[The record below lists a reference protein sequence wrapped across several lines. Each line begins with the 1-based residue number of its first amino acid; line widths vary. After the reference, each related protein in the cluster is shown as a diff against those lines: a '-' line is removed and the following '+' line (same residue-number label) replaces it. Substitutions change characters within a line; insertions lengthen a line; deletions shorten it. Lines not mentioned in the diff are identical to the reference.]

1 MNKWFK
7 IHKETKETSM
17 YPEYKKVKSCAEEA
31 NLLLNTSR
39 TMEDIFVLSTKRNL
53 KRIAVTYTNNEGK
66 LKKYKY
72 SRFRKHAFE
81 IASILSNFMIQ
92 QPKNVPIVLKAN
104 NGPHWGEIFW
114 AILMTGYKP
123 LLVDAKTSKEG
134 TENLIKQGK
143 AIAIITDDN
152 NTYDVPKF
160 SLRDL
165 LQEKHSYEF
174 APNWENEVIFC
185 SSGTTG
191 DVKLMVFNGENLCH
205 QILAALDFAETSK
218 DLLYPK
224 SMGPLKVLAMIPFHH
239 IFGFIATFLWYFYYG
254 ANFVFVRNL
263 APSEVQSVCQKCK
276 VTHVFSVPLFW
287 DSLAQGLERKK
298 ALETPTR
305 QQYIDKLIGYNTGK
319 ILKEEAGPVKMV
331 QNTIQKKLLG
341 NKIRFCISGGGYLDS
356 KTQTVING
364 VGYPLYNGYGMTEI
378 GITSVELSPIVELR
392 LKGSIGIPLHGVS
405 YKIKPT
411 NGKGR
416 TGELL
421 VKSDITHIREI
432 IGGVERETQ
441 LDKDGYFSTGDI
453 AEVDATNRYYLK
465 GRMKDVIINADGENI
480 FPDELE
486 IFFKKIPHI
495 QAVCVLGVDQK
506 GTKNQRI
513 VCAVEIDNSISSDE
527 IDVLKEEVK
536 KAGLNLPKGTKITE
550 FYFAR
555 NKLPIANNMKVKRFV
570 VKKSIETMNGD
581 YIPFDFK
588 KEVKGNKNFS
598 KETMEKVVE
607 PLRKIFSKILIL
619 PEFKIDDD
627 AHWIDALGGDSMSY
641 VELITTVQDQF
652 KVTIPETSYGKLTC
666 INDFAEEIVSLQKN
680 KK

>member
-1 MNKWFK
+1 
-7 IHKETKETSM
+7 M
-17 YPEYKKVKSCAEEA
+17 YPEYKKVKEFAAEA
-31 NLLLNTSR
+31 NLLLTTSR

-53 KRIAVTYTNNEGK
+53 KRVAVTYTNNEGK

-92 QPKNVPIVLKAN
+92 KPKNRPIVLKAS

-134 TENLIKQGK
+134 TENLIKQAK
-143 AIAIITDDN
+143 AVAIITDDN
-152 NTYDVPKF
+152 FNYEVPKF
-160 SLRDL
+160 SLRDIL
-165 LQEKHSYEF
+165 EEKHSYEF

-205 QILAALDFAETSK
+205 QILAALDFADTTK

-224 SMGPLKVLAMIPFHH
+224 SMGPLRVLAMIPFHH

-254 ANFVFVRNL
+254 ANFVFVRSL
-263 APSEVQSVCQKCK
+263 APSEVQSVSQKCK

-298 ALETPTR
+298 ALEAPAKQR
-305 QQYIDKLIGYNTGK
+305 YIDQLIGYNTGK
-319 ILKEEAGPVKMV
+319 ILKEEAGPYKTV
-331 QNTIQKKLLG
+331 QNVLQSKLLG
-341 NKIRFCISGGGYLDS
+341 TKVRYCISGGGYLDS

-364 VGYPLYNGYGMTEI
+364 IGYPLYNGYGMTEI

-392 LKGSIGIPLHGVS
+392 LKGSIGIPLHGIS

-411 NGKGR
+411 NGNPNS
-416 TGELL
+416 GELL
-421 VKSDITHIREI
+421 VKSPITHIREI
-432 IGGVERETQ
+432 IGGIEKPTE

-453 AEVDATNRYYLK
+453 AEVDPTNRFYLK
-465 GRMKDVIINADGENI
+465 GRIKDVIINSDGENI

-486 IFFKKIPHI
+486 IFFKEVPHLVN
-495 QAVCVLGVDQK
+495 VCVLGVDQK
-506 GTKNQRI
+506 GSKNQK
-513 VCAVEIDNSISSDE
+513 VVAAVEIDNSISEEQIEELKKRMRE
-527 IDVLKEEVK
+527 IGQD
-536 KAGLNLPKGTKITE
+536 LPKGTKITE
-550 FYFAR
+550 FYFCR
-555 NKLPIANNMKVKRFV
+555 NKLPVANNMKVKRFV
-570 VKKSIETMNGD
+570 VKKGIETRSGD
-581 YIPFDFK
+581 YISFDFK
-588 KEVKGNKNFS
+588 KEVKASKNFS
-598 KETMEKVVE
+598 KETIENVLVPM
-607 PLRKIFSKILIL
+607 RKIFSKILIL
-619 PEFKIDDD
+619 PEFKIEDD
-627 AHWIDALGGDSMSY
+627 AHWVDVLGGDSMSY

-652 KVTIPETSYGKLTC
+652 EVIIPETSYGKLTC
-666 INDFAEEIVSLQKN
+666 VNDFVEEIVSLKN
-680 KK
+680 KKK

>member
-1 MNKWFK
+1 
-7 IHKETKETSM
+7 M
-17 YPEYKKVKSCAEEA
+17 YPEYKKIKTYSEEA

-72 SRFRKHAFE
+72 SLFRKHAFE

-134 TENLIKQGK
+134 TDNLIKQGK

-152 NTYDVPKF
+152 FSYDVPKF
-160 SLRDL
+160 SLKDIL
-165 LQEKHSYEF
+165 EEKHSYEF

-191 DVKLMVFNGENLCH
+191 DVKLMVYNGENLCH
-205 QILAALDFAETSK
+205 QVLAALDFAETTK

-224 SMGPLKVLAMIPFHH
+224 SMGPLRVLAMIPFHH

-263 APSEVQSVCQKCK
+263 APSEIQNVCQKCK

-298 ALETPTR
+298 ALETPAR
-305 QQYIDKLIGYNTGK
+305 QQLMDKLIGYNTGK
-319 ILKEEAGPVKMV
+319 ISKEEAGPVNAV
-331 QNTIQKKLLG
+331 QNVIQSKLLG
-341 NKIRFCISGGGYLDS
+341 THIRFCISGGGYLDS
-356 KTQTVING
+356 KTQTIING
-364 VGYPLYNGYGMTEI
+364 IGYPLYNGYGMTEI

-392 LKGSIGIPLHGVS
+392 LKGSIGIPLHGIS
-405 YKIKPT
+405 YKI
-411 NGKGR
+411 NGSAKNPNS
-416 TGELL
+416 GELL
-421 VKSDITHIREI
+421 VKSPITHIREI
-432 IGGVERETQ
+432 IGGVERETT

-453 AEVDATNRYYLK
+453 AEVDPTNRYYLK
-465 GRMKDVIINADGENI
+465 GRMKDVIINSDGENI

-486 IFFKKIPHI
+486 IFFKKIAHV
-495 QAVCVLGVDQK
+495 QNVCVLGVDQK
-506 GTKNQRI
+506 GSKNQKV
-513 VCAVEIDNSISSDE
+513 VCAVEIDNSISEEE
-527 IDVLKEEVK
+527 IEAMKKEMKEV
-536 KAGLNLPKGTKITE
+536 GQNLPKGTKITD
-550 FYFAR
+550 FYFCR
-555 NKLPIANNMKVKRFV
+555 NKLPVANNMKVKRFV
-570 VKKSIETMNGD
+570 VKKGIESRSKD
-581 YIPFDFK
+581 YISFDFK
-588 KEVKGNKNFS
+588 KEVKEDRNFS
-598 KETMEKVVE
+598 PEVVKNVLE
-607 PLRKIFSKILIL
+607 PMRRIFSKILIL
-619 PEFKIDDD
+619 PEFKIEDD
-627 AHWIDALGGDSMSY
+627 AHWVDVLGGDSMSY
-641 VELITTVQDQF
+641 VELITTIQDRF
-652 KVTIPETSYGKLTC
+652 GVTIPEESYGKLTC
-666 INDFAEEIVSLQKN
+666 VNDFVEEIVSLQS

>member
-1 MNKWFK
+1 
-7 IHKETKETSM
+7 M
-17 YPEYKKVKSCAEEA
+17 YPEYKKIKTYSEEA

-72 SRFRKHAFE
+72 SLFRKHAFE

-134 TENLIKQGK
+134 TDNLIKQGK

-152 NTYDVPKF
+152 FSYDVPKF
-160 SLRDL
+160 SLKDIL
-165 LQEKHSYEF
+165 EEKHSYEF

-191 DVKLMVFNGENLCH
+191 DVKLMVYNGENLCH
-205 QILAALDFAETSK
+205 QVLAALDFAETTK

-263 APSEVQSVCQKCK
+263 APSEIQNVCQKCK

-298 ALETPTR
+298 ALETPAR
-305 QQYIDKLIGYNTGK
+305 QQLMDKLIGYNTGK
-319 ILKEEAGPVKMV
+319 ISKEEAGPVNAV
-331 QNTIQKKLLG
+331 QNVIQSKLLG
-341 NKIRFCISGGGYLDS
+341 THIRFCISGGGYLDS
-356 KTQTVING
+356 KTQTIING
-364 VGYPLYNGYGMTEI
+364 IGYPLYNGYGMTEI

-392 LKGSIGIPLHGVS
+392 LKGSIGIPLHGIS
-405 YKIKPT
+405 YKI
-411 NGKGR
+411 NGSAKNPNS
-416 TGELL
+416 GELL
-421 VKSDITHIREI
+421 VKSPITHIREI
-432 IGGVERETQ
+432 IGGVEKETT

-453 AEVDATNRYYLK
+453 AEVDPTNRYYLK
-465 GRMKDVIINADGENI
+465 GRMKDVIINSDGENI

-486 IFFKKIPHI
+486 IFFKKIAHV
-495 QAVCVLGVDQK
+495 QNVCVLGIDQK
-506 GTKNQRI
+506 GSKNQKV
-513 VCAVEIDNSISSDE
+513 VCAVEIDNSISEEE
-527 IDVLKEEVK
+527 IEAMKKEMKEV
-536 KAGLNLPKGTKITE
+536 GQNLPKGTKITD
-550 FYFAR
+550 FYFSR
-555 NKLPIANNMKVKRFV
+555 NKLPVANNMKVKRFV
-570 VKKSIETMNGD
+570 VKKGIESRSKD
-581 YIPFDFK
+581 YISFDFK
-588 KEVKGNKNFS
+588 KEVKEDRSFSPEVVKN
-598 KETMEKVVE
+598 VLE
-607 PLRKIFSKILIL
+607 PMRRIFSKILIL
-619 PEFKIDDD
+619 PEFKIEDD
-627 AHWIDALGGDSMSY
+627 AHWVDVLGGDSMSY
-641 VELITTVQDQF
+641 VELITTIQDRF
-652 KVTIPETSYGKLTC
+652 GVTIPEESYGKLTC
-666 INDFAEEIVSLQKN
+666 VNDFVEEIVSLQS